1 MTEKKEYPNSGIF
14 FVNTRKRPDK
24 KDCDYDGN
32 GEITCDKCGHKNSFF
47 INIWSKVGTK
57 GDFWSILFKP
67 KTGAPASQGSSLGSK
82 SLSSGAQQDMGY
94 SRETPPRDEPRGQ
107 APRRDFGK
115 DISDDIPFSP
125 QVD

>member
-24 KDCDYDGN
+24 KDADYDGN

-47 INIWSKVGTK
+47 INIWSKVGAK

-67 KTGAPASQGSSLGSK
+67 KTGASTSQGSSLGGK
-82 SLSSGAQQDMGY
+82 SLSSGSQQDMGY
-94 SRETPPRDEPRGQ
+94 SSSPRDQ
-107 APRRDFGK
+107 SQKRDFSKG
-115 DISDDIPFSP
+115 IDDEIPF
-125 QVD
+125 